1 MYQLVYRKVVLC
13 MKLVWCSLMN
23 TCLCEHVFD
32 DVFNQFLSMCLM
44 IMACQT
50 YICECLHVFVNV

>member
-13 MKLVWCSLMN
+13 MKYVQCLMMN

-32 DVFNQFLSMCLM
+32 DVFNQFLSMYLR
-44 IMACQT
+44 IIA
-50 YICECLHVFVNV
+50 